1 MPTPVLTTLTS
12 SFPAC
17 YHVIISVIIGGND
30 GKNADTINGRTGKN
44 LKKIATS
51 RHLSVAELI
60 RRAVDN
66 IITTNVMV
74 DADERRKRAINI
86 VGKFHSGK
94 HDISSEHDKYLAET
108 FSE

>member
-1 MPTPVLTTLTS
+1 MIRTQIQLTEKQ
-12 SFPAC
+12 A
-17 YHVIISVIIGGND
+17 
-30 GKNADTINGRTGKN
+30 KN

-94 HDISSEHDKYLAET
+94 HDISREHDKYLAEA